1 MHSGCAAV
9 TIAEAIYVLCAG
21 TSSVAAWLLWRRYLR
36 SRTRLLLWSSIGFV
50 GLAVN
55 NVLVYIDLV
64 IVPANDLA
72 VARTFAAAVGLVV
85 LLFGLIWELG
95 R

>member
-1 MHSGCAAV
+1 V
-9 TIAEAIYVLCAG
+9 TIAEAIYVLCAV
-21 TSSVAAWLLWRRYLR
+21 TSSVAAWLLWRRYSR

-55 NVLVYIDLV
+55 NVMVYIDLV
-64 IVPANDLA
+64 MVPANDLA
-72 VARTFAAAVGLVV
+72 LVRTFAAAVGLVV
-85 LLFGLIWELG
+85 LLCGLIWELG